1 MYMYSTCVLVWTVGH
16 NLIFIMI
23 MSLFLQVWIHEGAS
37 KLLDDYDLCIK
48 LDRIV
53 TIPTKGYF
61 GISAATGGLSG

>member
-1 MYMYSTCVLVWTVGH
+1 
-16 NLIFIMI
+16 MI

-37 KLLDDYDLCIK
+37 ELLDDYDLCIK